1 MDVRCLIGNIQKG
14 DIMDREQYFASKLE
28 AGQYLTQTELEE
40 LIYSFDIDNIKT
52 VDNMVPVGFNGRV
65 WLVGF
70 NPNPL
75 WLFQPVEAEEYDPRE
90 WYPIINLEEL
100 SKQYMDELT
109 RLMTLAENS
118 IIIEV
123 NPECVEAL

>member
-1 MDVRCLIGNIQKG
+1 
-14 DIMDREQYFASKLE
+14 MDREQYFASSLE
-28 AGQYLTQTELEE
+28 SGKYLTQTELEE

-52 VDNMVPVGFNGRV
+52 ADNMVPVGFNGRV

-75 WLFQPVEAEEYDPRE
+75 WLFQPVEAEEYDSRE
-90 WYPIINLEEL
+90 WYPIINPEEL
-100 SKQYMDELT
+100 SKKYQAEL
-109 RLMTLAENS
+109 LVQEILAQDSE
-118 IIIEV
+118 IIEV

>member
-1 MDVRCLIGNIQKG
+1 
-14 DIMDREQYFASKLE
+14 MDREQYFASKLE

-52 VDNMVPVGFNGRV
+52 ADNMVPVRFNGRV

-70 NPNPL
+70 NPDPL
-75 WLFQPVEAEEYDPRE
+75 WLFQPVEAEEYDPYE
-90 WYPIINLEEL
+90 WYPIIPPKDL
-100 SKQYMDELT
+100 SKQHMDELT
-109 RLMTLAENS
+109 RLMTLTENS
-118 IIIEV
+118 TIIEV

>member
-1 MDVRCLIGNIQKG
+1 
-14 DIMDREQYFASKLE
+14 MDREQYFASKLE
-28 AGQYLTQTELEE
+28 AGQYLTQAELEE